1 MSTKKKS
8 AEPKDTPPTLA
19 AVQAELEQILER
31 LEDDETE
38 LEESIALYEK
48 GAKLLTQA
56 QEVLTQAEQRVRML
70 SDASDDDAD
79 PEDSDT

>member
-1 MSTKKKS
+1 MSTKKTS
-8 AEPKDTPPTLA
+8 AKPQDAPPTLA

-48 GAKLLTQA
+48 GAQLLAQA
-56 QEVLTQAEQRVRML
+56 QQVLTQAEQRVRML
-70 SDASDDDAD
+70 SDASGDGAD
-79 PEDSDT
+79 TEDSET